1 MEIQTMRNRLP
12 GNVMRLCIDAGHAY
26 DVSGRLYSRTTGICL
41 RFASMAELLL
51 KTDALLDEIGSPQA
65 FQRKRIFSTGKSKEM
80 TDIRITT
87 GQPSGTDCVIE
98 EQMGKYTTFE
108 LAIQSRMHASWQG
121 FLAECDGTVRGSF
134 ESELQL
140 MEMIL
145 GSFTADKHSP
155 ASSAQS

>member
-1 MEIQTMRNRLP
+1 MMCRGDCTAERP
-12 GNVMRLCIDAGHAY
+12 G
-26 DVSGRLYSRTTGICL
+26 TCL

-65 FQRKRIFSTGKSKEM
+65 FQRKRIFSTGKPKEM
-80 TDIRITT
+80 TGHPDHDRAAVRNELRDRRADGKIRHH
-87 GQPSGTDCVIE
+87 
-98 EQMGKYTTFE
+98 FE

-145 GSFTADKHSP
+145 GSF
-155 ASSAQS
+155 

>member
-26 DVSGRLYSRTTGICL
+26 DVSGRLYSRTTGTCL

-65 FQRKRIFSTGKSKEM
+65 FQRKRIFSTGKPKEM

-98 EQMGKYTTFE
+98 E
-108 LAIQSRMHASWQG
+108 
-121 FLAECDGTVRGSF
+121 
-134 ESELQL
+134 
-140 MEMIL
+140 
-145 GSFTADKHSP
+145 
-155 ASSAQS
+155 

>member
-26 DVSGRLYSRTTGICL
+26 DVSGRLYSRTTGTCL

-65 FQRKRIFSTGKSKEM
+65 FQRKRIFSTGKPKEM
-80 TDIRITT
+80 TGIRITT

-98 EQMGKYTTFE
+98 EQMGKYATFE

-121 FLAECDGTVRGSF
+121 FLAECNGTVRGSF

-140 MEMIL
+140 REMIL
-145 GSFTADKHSP
+145 DSF
-155 ASSAQS
+155 

>member
-1 MEIQTMRNRLP
+1 
-12 GNVMRLCIDAGHAY
+12 MRLCIDAGHAY

-98 EQMGKYTTFE
+98 KQMG
-108 LAIQSRMHASWQG
+108 
-121 FLAECDGTVRGSF
+121 
-134 ESELQL
+134 
-140 MEMIL
+140 
-145 GSFTADKHSP
+145 
-155 ASSAQS
+155 